1 MHGSWLIMQKQE
13 TRSVSANENI
23 KSFQMEG
30 GLNGLRPRQSQS
42 QSQTLTTS
50 SLVPAPK
57 KLRLLLLL
65 LHWGF
70 LLLFSL
76 DTNNITTGSLKAVNN
91 IHNPSLSVFLS
102 HNYFRKSSRVI
113 LTTTPVLLSYKIWHL
128 LMMLHFIV
136 KISLR
141 LKLAINVYSKRMWN
155 L

>member
-1 MHGSWLIMQKQE
+1 MQKQE

-65 LHWGF
+65 LH
-70 LLLFSL
+70 
-76 DTNNITTGSLKAVNN
+76 
-91 IHNPSLSVFLS
+91 
-102 HNYFRKSSRVI
+102 
-113 LTTTPVLLSYKIWHL
+113 
-128 LMMLHFIV
+128 
-136 KISLR
+136 
-141 LKLAINVYSKRMWN
+141 
-155 L
+155 